1 VSGTVPRRDGYR
13 GKRALDVALVL
24 LTSPAWLPLL
34 AVGAGIVALGM
45 GRPVFFRQRRAGW
58 GGAPFDILK
67 LRTMTDA
74 RGPDGAL
81 LPDADRLPAAG
92 RWLRRTS
99 LDELPELLTVLRGDM
114 SLVGPRPLMV
124 QYLPLYSPTH
134 ARRHELRPGLTGLAQ
149 VSGRN
154 ALDWPTRFD
163 LDVDYVD
170 RCSPALDARIL
181 WQTVRAVF
189 GGRGVSAAGE
199 ATMSVFTGYDAAA
212 PSGAAASPV
221 TRSPAL
227 SGAGSSA
234 PPR

>member
-1 VSGTVPRRDGYR
+1 MVPRRAGYV
-13 GKRALDVALVL
+13 GKRALDVALVVL
-24 LTSPAWLPLL
+24 AAPVWLPLL
-34 AVGAGIVALGM
+34 AVGAAVVLATM

-58 GGAPFDILK
+58 GGMPFDILK

-74 RGPDGAL
+74 RGADGAL
-81 LPDADRLPAAG
+81 LPDAERLPAAG

-114 SLVGPRPLMV
+114 SLVGPRPLLL
-124 QYLPLYSPTH
+124 QYLPLYSAAH

-154 ALDWPTRFD
+154 ALDWPSRFD

-189 GGRGVSAAGE
+189 GGRGVSAEGE
-199 ATMSVFTGYDAAA
+199 ATMSVFTGYGAAA
-212 PSGAAASPV
+212 PEGAAAPPV
-221 TRSPAL
+221 TRAPVL
-227 SGAGSSA
+227 RGAGSSG
-234 PPR
+234 PRR